1 MSVNYFFESL
11 HLLAPEI
18 VVTISLAFVLIF
30 DLVFPSKKKYLPLL
44 TLLGLLITIY
54 YIVQS
59 YDLNTAFR
67 TSSGSSFVAV
77 DSFASFFKLI
87 ITIATMFVI
96 LFSVFSKELKS
107 CEDRMGEYYTLMMG
121 MVLGMFFMI
130 NSTDLILIYLSVELV
145 SLSSY
150 VLAGF
155 LKTSRASAEASLKYI
170 IYGGVA
176 SGIMLFG
183 ISLLY
188 GMTGSTNII
197 EINQLFHVASSNY
210 ILTLISILF
219 IITGI
224 GYKISGVPFHF
235 WTPDVYEGAPT
246 TITALLSV
254 ASKAAGFA
262 LLLRFIFTGFTINS
276 SENIQWIMLPIFD
289 WKKLLI
295 IFSILTMTVGNFA
308 ALWQDN
314 VKRMLAY
321 SSIAHAGYMLAAV
334 AALSDQGM
342 FAVMIYFAA
351 YLLMNLGAFYVV
363 ILISNKIGSEDIDDY
378 DGLGKIYPVYGVVL
392 GLFLISLTGLPPTVG
407 FIGKLYVFISLVD
420 SSLYFL
426 AFIALLNSVVSLY
439 YYIRVLK
446 HMFFNEPHFEQVSSQ
461 NERSEIGLLVL
472 IAIPVLLLGIYFT
485 PLVDLV
491 NNSLKLFQF

>member
-1 MSVNYFFESL
+1 MNVNYFFDSL
-11 HLLAPEI
+11 HLLAPEV
-18 VVTISLAFVLIF
+18 VVTISLALALIF
-30 DLVFPSKKKYLPLL
+30 DLTFPSKKKYLPLIS
-44 TLLGLLITIY
+44 LLGLFVAIY
-54 YIVQS
+54 YIIQL

-67 TSSGSSFVAV
+67 TASGSSFVAI
-77 DSFASFFKLI
+77 DSFASFFKI
-87 ITIATMFVI
+87 IVASATIFVI
-96 LFSVFSKELKS
+96 LFSIISKEIKY
-107 CEDRMGEYYTLMMG
+107 CEDRLGEYYTLLLG

-155 LKTSRASAEASLKYI
+155 LKTSRSSAEASLKYI

-210 ILTLISILF
+210 ILTLLSILF

-235 WTPDVYEGAPT
+235 WTPDVYQGAPT
-246 TITALLSV
+246 TITAYLSV

-262 LLLRFIFTGFTINS
+262 LLLRFIFTGFTIQNHES
-276 SENIQWIMLPIFD
+276 IRWIMLPIFE
-289 WKKLLI
+289 WKQLLI

-314 VKRMLAY
+314 IKRMLAY

-378 DGLGKIYPVYGVVL
+378 DGLGKVYPVLGVVL
-392 GLFLISLTGLPPTVG
+392 GLFLIALTGLPPTVG

-446 HMFFNEPHFEQVSSQ
+446 HMFFNEPHFEKISSPH
-461 NERSEIGLLVL
+461 EGAETGLLIL
-472 IAIPVLLLGIYFT
+472 IAIPVLILGIYFT
-485 PLVDLV
+485 PLVELV

>member
-11 HLLAPEI
+11 HLLKPEI
-18 VVTISLAFVLIF
+18 AVSISLAIVLIF
-30 DLVFPSKKKYLPLL
+30 DLIFPSKKKILPALAV
-44 TLLGLLITIY
+44 LGLVATTYFIIEGYTLH
-54 YIVQS
+54 
-59 YDLNTAFR
+59 TAFR
-67 TSSGSSFVAV
+67 TTSGRSFVAA

-87 ITIATMFVI
+87 VTLATLFIIA
-96 LFSVFSKELKS
+96 FSVLSKELKS
-107 CEDRMGEYYTLMMG
+107 CEDRLGEYYTLIFG

-130 NSTDLILIYLSVELV
+130 NSNDLLLIYLSVELV

-155 LKTSRASAEASLKYI
+155 MKTSRQSTEASLKYI

-188 GMTGSTNII
+188 GLTGSTNII
-197 EINQLFHVASSNY
+197 EINQILHIGSSSY
-210 ILTLISILF
+210 ILTLLSIIF

-235 WTPDVYEGAPT
+235 WTPDVYQGAPT
-246 TITALLSV
+246 TITAYLSV

-262 LLLRFIFTGFTINS
+262 LLLRFIFTGFTIAG
-276 SENIQWIMLPIFD
+276 ETNIHWLILPVFE
-289 WKKLLI
+289 WKEALI

-308 ALWQDN
+308 ALWQDDL
-314 VKRMLAY
+314 KRMLAY

-351 YLLMNLGAFYVV
+351 YLFMNLGAFFVV

-378 DGLGKIYPVYGVVL
+378 DGLGKVYPLYGVIF

-407 FIGKLYVFISLVD
+407 FIGKLYMFIALVD
-420 SSLYFL
+420 SSLYML
-426 AFIALLNSVVSLY
+426 AFIAVLNSVVSLY
-439 YYIRVLK
+439 YYVRVLK
-446 HMFFNEPHFEQVSSQ
+446 HMFFNQPRVEFIRSG
-461 NERSEIGLLVL
+461 NEFSEKLILFLL
-472 IAIPVLLLGIYFT
+472 AIPVLIFGIYFT
-485 PLVDLV
+485 PLIDLV
-491 NNSLKLFQF
+491 NNSLKLLQF